1 MPVPE
6 ENGNVSISERLAVEV
21 SSTLS
26 REIIQH
32 RSDHVN
38 VLLRLSVMSGMQM
51 QLEATLRTLCEFTRE
66 IVSFDRALVYF
77 WNEAEEE
84 SQLRVYEN
92 LPETAGEMANGNM
105 LDYWSRR
112 HGRPLLTNRGQH
124 PQADHVL
131 EVMAAQCA
139 LVVPVLVNN
148 RVMGSIQVFS
158 SQPNR
163 FNAADAQLV
172 WMLSRIAENL
182 LTREH
187 GNEGLL
193 HFAFTDH
200 LTGLRTRG
208 YFEQQLELEIKRAE
222 RKQEKFALLMMDIDH
237 FKCLNDT
244 YGHHVGD
251 EVLRAM
257 AAVLVKD
264 MREVD
269 TVARYGGE
277 EFVMILP
284 DTTEAEAVAVAQRVR
299 KAVEQTKLLI
309 SNLKPPLQ
317 PLSISVGLAV
327 FDVDATHK
335 RELVELAD
343 AALYWAKGQGR
354 NRVVA
359 YSEMVQEQRKKVS

>member
-1 MPVPE
+1 MPLPE
-6 ENGNVSISERLAVEV
+6 ENGNGSLAERLTIAV

-26 REIIQH
+26 RELIQH
-32 RSDHVN
+32 RAEHVN

-51 QLEATLRTLCEFTRE
+51 QLEATLKTICEFTRE
-66 IVSFDRALVYF
+66 IVSYDHALVYF
-77 WNEAEEE
+77 WNEAEES
-84 SQLRVYEN
+84 SQLRVYEK
-92 LPETAGEMANGNM
+92 LPENAGDMADGNV
-105 LDYWSRR
+105 LDYWARR
-112 HGRPLLTNRGQH
+112 YGRPLLVNRDDH
-124 PQADHVL
+124 PQSDHVL
-131 EVMAAQCA
+131 EVMASQGA

-158 SQPNR
+158 AERDR
-163 FNAADAQLV
+163 FSADDAQLL
-172 WMLSRIAENL
+172 WMLARIAENL

-187 GNEGLL
+187 GNEGSQ

-222 RKQEKFALLMMDIDH
+222 RQQEKFALLMMDIDH
-237 FKCLNDT
+237 FKVLNDS

-251 EVLRAM
+251 EALRAL

-284 DTTEAEAVAVAQRVR
+284 DATEAEAIAVAQRVR
-299 KAVEQTKLLI
+299 KAVEQTRLL
-309 SNLKPPLQ
+309 SNLDPPPR
-317 PLSISVGLAV
+317 PLSISIGLAV

-335 RELVELAD
+335 RELIELAD
-343 AALYWAKGQGR
+343 AALYWAKGKGR

-359 YSEMVQEQRKKVS
+359 YSEMVAEQRKKVS